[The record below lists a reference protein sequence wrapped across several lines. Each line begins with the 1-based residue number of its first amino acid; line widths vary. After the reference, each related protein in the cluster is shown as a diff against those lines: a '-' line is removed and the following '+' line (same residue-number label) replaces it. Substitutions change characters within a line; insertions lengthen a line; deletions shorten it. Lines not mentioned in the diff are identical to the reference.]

1 MFWMCRRWGF
11 LLFMLLCNRWSAAAI
26 PSEKCSATAAL
37 SFVRSFSRR
46 VGDVSF
52 AECNG
57 NVLLS
62 VRGGGFLTPAGW
74 NPFGYKITPLGEQF
88 LSFGDSLSSD
98 VGRFLASL
106 KSGRKRRSVLKNAW
120 LEIMRASKTAQAM
133 RIYRTIDELL
143 DFCLN
148 AGLVD

>member
-1 MFWMCRRWGF
+1 MHRC
-11 LLFMLLCNRWSAAAI
+11 
-26 PSEKCSATAAL
+26 
-37 SFVRSFSRR
+37 
-46 VGDVSF
+46 
-52 AECNG
+52 
-57 NVLLS
+57 
-62 VRGGGFLTPAGW
+62 VRGGGFLIPSGW

-106 KSGRKRRSVLKNAW
+106 KSGRKRRSVLKQAW

-143 DFCLN
+143 DFCLKT
-148 AGLVD
+148 GLVD

>member
-1 MFWMCRRWGF
+1 LNAGSSEVECPAVFIREFAYRGNDD
-11 LLFMLLCNRWSAAAI
+11 LLR
-26 PSEKCSATAAL
+26 EE
-37 SFVRSFSRR
+37 RR
-46 VGDVSF
+46 VPSM
-52 AECNG
+52 
-57 NVLLS
+57 
-62 VRGGGFLTPAGW
+62 RGGGFLLPSGW

-106 KSGRKRRSVLKNAW
+106 KSSRKRRSVLKNAW

-133 RIYRTIDELL
+133 RIYRTMDELL
-143 DFCLN
+143 DFCLK